1 MATASPTPMGSY
13 GRARVQTSTRVRRDS
28 PMSVL
33 GESQGFSANAPMM
46 QSIDIGDSSDDEI
59 PQPMKLSALTTALLA
74 QNDDAMSPERRK
86 PKLKISRNGSASNT
100 PERARQDSLTPAP
113 SLRIKRVPLRG
124 APMRRFRRTPQSE
137 EDHPPSQ
144 DQENLPASVVRVKEE
159 HPNVPDS
166 VLKMTDS
173 VMKVRDERDAR
184 PAQQHQSPLQRH
196 QSPLQRHQSPLQ
208 RRQSPL
214 QRRQSPPPQQQE
226 KPVPL
231 QSRDANTPRR
241 PAPPP
246 PPKMSVLE
254 AATVAAGAATATKHR
269 ERKKRSTLSVNGKH
283 YSQMDRIGRGGSS
296 AVYRVMAENFKLLAL
311 KRVKLEDADEAAVR
325 GYKGEIDLL
334 QKLKDVERVVR
345 LYDWEVD
352 EQRQILSVLM
362 EIGESDLARIIRMK
376 LDPTDSSAPGTLDL
390 SFTRFY
396 WKEMLECVG
405 AVHAHDIVHSDLKPA
420 NFLLVSGRLKL
431 IDFGIAN
438 AIDTDNTVNVHRDS
452 HIGTPNYMSPE
463 SLEDSAGGAQGQLS
477 NGQAAKDMA
486 LGKPSDVWSLGCI
499 LYQMV
504 YGRPPFA
511 HIANQMARVLAIVN
525 RAHAIAFPDLG
536 LGDVRVPP
544 ALKATLRR
552 CLDRD
557 PARRPTVMQLLDQR
571 DGFLYPD
578 AGEDLRIPQDLLAQI
593 ITRVADRFRD
603 EAKPAPTEEEIRM
616 YPKSFYEKIR
626 ALLESGG

>member
-1 MATASPTPMGSY
+1 MATASPTPMGAY
-13 GRARVQTSTRVRRDS
+13 GRMRVQSSTRVRRDS

-33 GESQGFSANAPMM
+33 AESQGFSANAPMM
-46 QSIDIGDSSDDEI
+46 QNIDIGDSSDDEI

-74 QNDDAMSPERRK
+74 QNDVMSPEKRK
-86 PKLKISRNGSASNT
+86 PKLKISRSGSASNT
-100 PERARQDSLTPAP
+100 PERAQHDSLTPAP

-124 APMRRFRRTPQSE
+124 APMRRLRRTPQSE
-137 EDHPPSQ
+137 EDQPPSQ
-144 DQENLPASVVRVKEE
+144 DQENLPASVVKVKRE

-173 VMKVRDERDAR
+173 VMKVRDERDAHA
-184 PAQQHQSPLQRH
+184 PPQHQSPLQRH
-196 QSPLQRHQSPLQ
+196 QSPAQR
-208 RRQSPL
+208 
-214 QRRQSPPPQQQE
+214 QQE
-226 KPVPL
+226 KPIPL
-231 QSRDANTPRR
+231 QSISANTPRR

-254 AATVAAGAATATKHR
+254 TATAAAGAATATKQR

-334 QKLKDVERVVR
+334 QKLKNVERVVR

-352 EQRQILSVLM
+352 EQRQVLSVLM

-376 LDPTDSSAPGTLDL
+376 LDPTDSSAPGQLDL

-438 AIDTDNTVNVHRDS
+438 AIETDHTVNVHRDS

-477 NGQAAKDMA
+477 NGNGSKDMA

-525 RAHAIAFPDLG
+525 RQYEIQFPDLG
-536 LGDVRVPP
+536 VGDVRVPP
-544 ALKATLRR
+544 GLKATLKR
-552 CLDRD
+552 CLNRD
-557 PARRPTVMQLLDQR
+557 AKRRPTVAQLLDDR
-571 DGFLYPD
+571 DVFLYPD
-578 AGEDLRIPQDLLAQI
+578 GGDDLRIPQELLGQI
-593 ITRVADRFRD
+593 IQRVADRFRD
-603 EAKPAPTEEEIRM
+603 PNKAAPTDDEIRQ
-616 YPKSFYEKIR
+616 YPASFYDKIR
-626 ALLESGG
+626 QLLESE